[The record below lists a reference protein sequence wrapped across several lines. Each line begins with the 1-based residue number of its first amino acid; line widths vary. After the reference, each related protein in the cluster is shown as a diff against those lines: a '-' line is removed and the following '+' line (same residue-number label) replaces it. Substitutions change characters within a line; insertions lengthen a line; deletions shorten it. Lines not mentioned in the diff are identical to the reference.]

1 MVGLFRKWFTAREK
15 DQQKVN
21 NIDLNCDY
29 KRIRGDNSK
38 SLLPTTNHQLDFH
51 GYTLKI
57 YF

>member
-21 NIDLNCDY
+21 DIDLICDY

-38 SLLPTTNHQLDFH
+38 SLLPTTNHQLDFL
-51 GYTLKI
+51 GYT
-57 YF
+57 